1 MKKLLLGLLLVS
13 GLAQSATFATMPNQ
27 ANGKIVLTDEV
38 CKLDNQVFDSLMRA
52 YNYGSTGYTSEGC
65 WMMEDETVVVVWV
78 GGKERM
84 RYPAAN
90 FTLSPKYKQ
99 NNKKEYK
106 Y

>member
-1 MKKLLLGLLLVS
+1 MRKLLLALILVS
-13 GLAQSATFATMPNQ
+13 TASYSATFATMPNQ

-38 CKLDNQVFDSLMRA
+38 CKLGNEVFDNLMRA
-52 YNYGSTGYTSEGC
+52 YNYGSAGYTSEGC
-65 WMMEDETVVVVWV
+65 WIMEDETVVVVWV
-78 GGKERM
+78 GGKEKM

-99 NNKKEYK
+99 NKKQYN